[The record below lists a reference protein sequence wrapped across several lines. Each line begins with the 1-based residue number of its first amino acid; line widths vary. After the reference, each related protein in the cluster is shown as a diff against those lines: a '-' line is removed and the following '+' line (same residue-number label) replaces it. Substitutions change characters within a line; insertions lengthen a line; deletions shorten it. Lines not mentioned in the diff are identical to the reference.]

1 MQTKGQLEVLEYI
14 YMIHY
19 MTGQNNILQDKAR
32 SLKLAER
39 KKTKWMVV
47 LIYFFQ
53 VQYPTKIR
61 KEKYR

>member
-19 MTGQNNILQDKAR
+19 MTGQNNILQDKVR

-39 KKTKWMVV
+39 KKTEWMVV